1 MTLPIQHPHR
11 LARRFAQVALTAAV
25 MTVGLNGPAQA
36 QTAASAPAAAPAGA
50 PIFMTFLD
58 DGISLDRVRELA
70 RPLVSPAQVQALREA
85 GVSISVLP
93 FSFKSGD
100 CYIEVGT
107 AVAPK
112 PDRMQRISYAN
123 SWQVAERRPQETPAA
138 TCERAF
144 VAALK
149 TLADERNGY
158 FSPDELK
165 IAFDRTSDSAKPRF
179 APQRREKGVLNHMTQ
194 GLSDSGKQAIADTL
208 SDRWT
213 TVLDHRKFS
222 VYAYLRDTKTIEG
235 HPYCLMLTGI
245 TAYSPD
251 GKNAYVPPNLKA
263 QYRVP
268 KAGEGSCVGGV
279 FSDAMTLL
287 RDGYEKDLP
296 DLYKYGTEAGQ
307 TYPKLE
313 DLQKA
318 VAKFDADQAAKVKR
332 EAQRDAQRPA
342 QRPVV
347 QSTTTSRNVLRCRND
362 CVNGNCLRTFED
374 GRQERWQAPRRYNP
388 MTSNWDWDTTT
399 NACGG

>member
-1 MTLPIQHPHR
+1 MTLSIPHPRR
-11 LARRFAQVALTAAV
+11 LARRFAQVALTAAA
-25 MTVGLNGPAQA
+25 MTVGLSGTAQA
-36 QTAASAPAAAPAGA
+36 QTAAFAPAADPAGA

-93 FSFKSGD
+93 FSFKTGD

-107 AVAPK
+107 AVAPR
-112 PDRMQRISYAN
+112 PDRMSRIPYGA
-123 SWQVAERRPQETPAA
+123 SWQLAEHRPQETPAA

-149 TLADERNGY
+149 TLVDDKNGY
-158 FSPDELK
+158 LSSEDLK
-165 IAFDRTSDSAKPRF
+165 EAFNQTADPSKPRF
-179 APQRREKGVLNHMTQ
+179 TTEPRRKGIVNHFNQ
-194 GLSDSGKQAIADTL
+194 GLSDTGKQAIADTL
-208 SDRWT
+208 GDRWT
-213 TVLDHRKFS
+213 TVLDHRKFIAF
-222 VYAYLRDTKTIEG
+222 VYLRDTKTVEG
-235 HPYCLMLTGI
+235 HPYCVMLSGVSTR
-245 TAYSPD
+245 PPQ
-251 GKNAYVPPNLKA
+251 GKVNAYLPSSLKA
-263 QYRVP
+263 RYRLP
-268 KAGEGSCVGGV
+268 KAGEGGCADGV
-279 FSDAMTLL
+279 FNDAMSLL

-313 DLQKA
+313 ELQKA
-318 VAKFDADQAAKVKR
+318 VAKFDADQAAKVRR
-332 EAQRDAQRPA
+332 EAQRPA
-342 QRPVV
+342 QRPAV